1 MSETKKP
8 NVFPTKDS
16 ISKPTASESVYSEP
30 IIVDETLSFDEQEAI
45 RTAEQKR
52 LRDEAY
58 KKSSGNDEVVVNN
71 EPPKPPVNN
80 GGGSSN
86 EDDEFKEYKRKK
98 AIEDLSQPQMNQS
111 FDVIPLPSGGKLYGL
126 GKSSVKVAYMTT
138 ADENILSSP
147 NLVNS
152 GDFLEILINRKLLEP
167 KLRYK
172 DLLMGDRNAIMIWL
186 RSTAY
191 GEMYPVTVYDDN
203 GVAVDSEVDL
213 SELKINKLNAEPD
226 SDGLFEC
233 VLPVSKDVVKF
244 RLLTIGDIELLT
256 QVMEERKDE
265 FINTESTLLL
275 ESQIVSIN
283 GEHSRT
289 FIEGYIEEM
298 RVMDSRRLREVI
310 SSVDCGV
317 DLSVEIALPDGGIL
331 NTFLPLTSRFFWP
344 DYDI

>member
-30 IIVDETLSFDEQEAI
+30 IIVDETLSFEDQEAI

-98 AIEDLSQPQMNQS
+98 AIDDLSQPQMNQS
-111 FDVIPLPSGGKLYGL
+111 YDVIPLPSGGKLYGL

-213 SELKINKLNAEPD
+213 SVLKINKLNAEPD
-226 SDGLFEC
+226 ADGLFEC
-233 VLPVSKDVVKF
+233 ALPVSKDVVKF

-289 FIEGYIEEM
+289 YIESYIEDM

-317 DLSVEIALPDGGIL
+317 DLSVEIDLPDGGKL